1 MEKGLYGTH
10 VGILCTLCSI
20 DTSLTRDILDSW
32 KREEQLGMV
41 EIGFGFNR
49 YPIREGIWKGID
61 NIEDR

>member
-1 MEKGLYGTH
+1 M
-10 VGILCTLCSI
+10 GILCTLCSI

>member
-1 MEKGLYGTH
+1 M
-10 VGILCTLCSI
+10 GILCTLCSI

-41 EIGFGFNR
+41 GIGFGFNR

>member
-49 YPIREGIWKGID
+49 YTIRERFG
-61 NIEDR
+61 RV